1 MPNRPDVSVVTVG
14 HNTRDL
20 LHACLESIGSSRYV
34 IEVLLVDA
42 GSIDGTAEMVT
53 EQFPAVRLLATGQNL
68 GFTRGNN
75 RALRIARGRYLL
87 LLNPD
92 AVLSPGALEAMVAFL
107 DAQAEV
113 GVVGPQLRFPNGRVQ
128 PSRHR
133 FPTPLTPFVDGTVLQ
148 RWLGEGRLLAAFYA
162 RDRGDDDQQDVD
174 WLRGACLM
182 VRREAAVAVGLFD
195 ERFFMY
201 SEEVD
206 LCRRIRAAGWRVV
219 YLPSAVVVHHEG
231 QSSQQNPAARD
242 INFHDSRIRYQEKYF
257 GRSWALALR
266 LAVVANFL
274 FLAAEESGK
283 LLLGHRPE
291 LRRQRLQNLRR
302 VIAHQGRRLVAV

>member
-1 MPNRPDVSVVTVG
+1 MASRPDLSVVTVS
-14 HNTRDL
+14 HNSRDL
-20 LHACLESIGSSRYV
+20 LRACLLSLGSSSAV
-34 IEVLLVDA
+34 IEVLVVDS
-42 GSIDGTAEMVT
+42 GSIDGTAELVGR
-53 EQFPAVRLLATGQNL
+53 EFPSVRLLATAQNL

-75 RALRIARGRYLL
+75 RALRIARGRHLL

-92 AVLSPGALEAMVAFL
+92 TVVEPGALDAMLGFLEARP
-107 DAQAEV
+107 DV
-113 GVVGPQLRFPNGRVQ
+113 GVVGPQLRSPDGIVQ

-133 FPTPLTPFVDGTVLQ
+133 FPGRLTAFVDGTVLE
-148 RWLGEGRLLAAFYA
+148 RWFGRSRLLDAFYA
-162 RDRGDDDQQDVD
+162 RDRGDDELQDVD

-182 VRREAAVAVGLFD
+182 VRREAAASAGLFD

-231 QSSQQNPAARD
+231 RSSEQNLAARD
-242 INFHDSRIRYQEKYF
+242 IHFHDSRVRYYQKHF
-257 GRSWALALR
+257 GRPLAIALR
-266 LAVVANFL
+266 LAVAAHFL
-274 FLAAEESGK
+274 FLAAEEAGK

-291 LRRQRLQNLRR
+291 LRRQRLRNLGR
-302 VIAHQGRRLVAV
+302 VIAHQARRLVAA